1 MGPESPNQM
10 QLKEFLRFSP
20 VEANVG
26 KASINSPTLPE
37 IGSYIIENLWQ
48 TGARKYYRKMGVD
61 DWV

>member
-1 MGPESPNQM
+1 MGPESDAAQ
-10 QLKEFLRFSP
+10 EFLRFSP

-26 KASINSPTLPE
+26 KASINSPTLAE
-37 IGSYIIENLWQ
+37 IGGLYIIENLWQ